1 MIDHIFIKNYKAFER
16 INIPLNK
23 NTLFIGTNAS
33 GKTTILR
40 ILMTLETIDD
50 GFVSVNDEY
59 LWHEK
64 SDGKIIPA
72 SENHLHK
79 MRDHIGMVFQQFNLF
94 PHLTAIENEK
104 QAELAKLNE
113 LELKWIEVQAGIAA
127 AEANTIDLQG
137 SITEAI
143 RLAKSNNH
151 RAHIMGVIAVVD
163 PVVETK
169 ITKSFDEEV
178 W

>member
-1 MIDHIFIKNYKAFER
+1 MDNIIKFE
-16 INIPLNK
+16 NVSKSFGDLQVLKNLNLEVK
-23 NTLFIGTNAS
+23 DGEKLALIGPSGS

-79 MRDHIGMVFQQFNLF
+79 MRDHIGMVFQ
-94 PHLTAIENEK
+94 PVSYTHLT
-104 QAELAKLNE
+104 LPTTPY
-113 LELKWIEVQAGIAA
+113 V
-127 AEANTIDLQG
+127 
-137 SITEAI
+137 
-143 RLAKSNNH
+143 
-151 RAHIMGVIAVVD
+151 
-163 PVVETK
+163 
-169 ITKSFDEEV
+169 
-178 W
+178 